1 MDQFDQRNG
10 RKWVNLTNKLVKNG
24 SLLST
29 KWSKMCQFDQQK
41 WSKICQFDQ
50 ENGQKYSN

>member
-10 RKWVNLTNKLVKNG
+10 RKWVNLTNKMVKNG

-50 ENGQKYSN
+50 QNGQKYSN